1 MAFIIPKPFKANK
14 TLLSH
19 SCLFGFLS
27 LVYVLLFSR
36 NTDLMPMDAQF
47 NSTLSNYHLSE
58 TGRALGLKSDFL
70 FGSGTMQWGYLFW
83 LEPTSVIGSLFS
95 STYNQVFVAV
105 VMSLLL
111 FILTNLVLK
120 SYGQT
125 QTECLIA
132 AYFISIS
139 SIWGYSISIVDND
152 LFAHVP
158 QYASLLS
165 VMLAMLIGFSHIG
178 KGKYSLSIFLSIG
191 LMLGAAF
198 AIMVFPQIIVTAAP
212 LIIAMVGG
220 SMLWLLFARE
230 FKVLVQRVISIIVIG
245 LFVWGVGAVSFL
257 SGFYRNTAAAEIPIT
272 QFNPPDVSHLFRFLF
287 ESYFPS
293 PSSSGGHGFQY
304 LSFALLVIYILR
316 GFKRA
321 DFRTQIWFSTLTGA
335 FCVLC
340 YRLYQSQWLFE
351 RGPNHNYLVWLMG
364 PLYAGGM
371 AAVFID
377 FVRSAIEKLESQNIS
392 NFLKTSKSKL
402 FLIPILAVLVVISPL
417 SSIYFV
423 SDEPQ
428 AVALDSLKAQ
438 PLLVKNLSIT
448 NNKQF
453 RGRAVYI
460 DQESEY
466 AANIS
471 DRIPLLNDY
480 SHNMTPYA
488 YKFYEAFFFDSA
500 ITQRRNHFI
509 FSMKNLDLYS
519 LLGVKFFV
527 AKSGGSWQNVV
538 FSQSGLIASSR
549 AINDESIIELKN
561 VNVGDYSPTTVF
573 IAKTMAKTFRIMRLN
588 DFSTSTDVVLKR
600 DLDAKLVP
608 VNKSRL
614 TIINGDLLVE
624 AESNGVSLIILPLE
638 FSSCLNFSQNSDSS
652 NFLGAQLAD
661 GLLTAVVFDKNLD
674 LNIKFR
680 SGLFGNS
687 GCRLEDLKNFR
698 EFASQD

>member
-1 MAFIIPKPFKANK
+1 
-14 TLLSH
+14 
-19 SCLFGFLS
+19 
-27 LVYVLLFSR
+27 
-36 NTDLMPMDAQF
+36 MPMDAQF
-47 NSTLSNYHLSE
+47 NSTLSNYHLSQ

-95 STYNQVFVAV
+95 NTYNQVFVAV

-165 VMLAMLIGFSHIG
+165 VMLLMLIGFSHIG
-178 KGKYSLSIFLSIG
+178 KGKYSSSIFLSIG

-230 FKVLVQRVISIIVIG
+230 FKVLFQRVVAIIAIG

-272 QFNPPDVSHLFRFLF
+272 QFNPPDVSHRFKFLF

-304 LSFALLVIYILR
+304 LSFALLVIYVLR

-321 DFRTQIWFSTLTGA
+321 DFRTQIWFSTLIGA

-340 YRLYQSQWLFE
+340 YRVYQSQWLFE

-364 PLYAGGM
+364 PLYTAGM

-377 FVRSAIEKLESQNIS
+377 IVRSAINKLESQNIS

-402 FLIPILAVLVVISPL
+402 FLIPTLAVLVVVSPL

-438 PLLVKNLSIT
+438 PLLVENLSIA

-460 DQESEY
+460 DQESEF

-488 YKFYEAFFFDSA
+488 YKFYETFFFDSA
-500 ITQRRNHFI
+500 INQRRNHFI

-538 FSQSGLIASSR
+538 SSQSGVIASSR

-573 IAKTMAKTFRIMRLN
+573 IAKTMAETFRIMRLN
-588 DFSTSTDVVLKR
+588 DFSASTDVVLMR

-614 TIINGDLLVE
+614 TIMNGDLLVE

-652 NFLGAQLAD
+652 YFLGAQLAD

-687 GCRLEDLKNFR
+687 GCRLEDLQDFR

>member
-1 MAFIIPKPFKANK
+1 
-14 TLLSH
+14 
-19 SCLFGFLS
+19 
-27 LVYVLLFSR
+27 
-36 NTDLMPMDAQF
+36 MDAQF
-47 NSTLSNYHLSE
+47 NSTLSNYHLSQ
-58 TGRALGLKSDFL
+58 TGHALGLKSDFL

-83 LEPTSVIGSLFS
+83 LEPTSLIGSLFS
-95 STYNQVFVAV
+95 NTYNQVFVAV

-120 SYGQT
+120 SYGQN

-165 VMLAMLIGFSHIG
+165 VILLLIIGFSHIG

-230 FKVLVQRVISIIVIG
+230 FKVLFQRVIAIIAIG

-304 LSFALLVIYILR
+304 LSFALLVIYVLR

-321 DFRTQIWFSTLTGA
+321 DFRTQIWFSTLTGV

-364 PLYAGGM
+364 PLYAAGM

-377 FVRSAIEKLESQNIS
+377 IVRSAIDKLESQNIS

-402 FLIPILAVLVVISPL
+402 FLIPTLAVLVVISPL

-438 PLLVKNLSIT
+438 PLLVENLSIE

-460 DQESEY
+460 DQESEF

-538 FSQSGLIASSR
+538 SSQSSVIASSR
-549 AINDESIIELKN
+549 AINDESIIELKS
-561 VNVGDYSPTTVF
+561 VNVGDYSPTTVY
-573 IAKTMAKTFRIMRLN
+573 IAKTMAETFRIMTLN
-588 DFSTSTDVVLKR
+588 DFSTSKDVVLKR

-624 AESNGVSLIILPLE
+624 AESNGVSLIVLPLE
-638 FSSCLNFSQNSDSS
+638 FSSCLNFSENSDSS
-652 NFLGAQLAD
+652 YFLGAQLAD

>member
-1 MAFIIPKPFKANK
+1 MAFIIPKSFKANK

-27 LVYVLLFSR
+27 LVYVVLFSR

-47 NSTLSNYHLSE
+47 NSTLSNYHLSQ
-58 TGRALGLKSDFL
+58 TGHALGLKSDFL

-83 LEPTSVIGSLFS
+83 LEPTSLIGSLFS
-95 STYNQVFVAV
+95 NTYNQVFVAV

-120 SYGQT
+120 SYGQN

-165 VMLAMLIGFSHIG
+165 VILLLIIGFSHIG

-230 FKVLVQRVISIIVIG
+230 FKVLFQRVIAIIAIG

-304 LSFALLVIYILR
+304 LSFALLVIYVLR

-321 DFRTQIWFSTLTGA
+321 DFRTQIWFSTLTGV

-364 PLYAGGM
+364 PLYAAGM

-377 FVRSAIEKLESQNIS
+377 IVRSAIDKLESQSIS

-402 FLIPILAVLVVISPL
+402 FLIPALAVLVVISPL

-438 PLLVKNLSIT
+438 PLLVENLSIE

-460 DQESEY
+460 DQESEF

-538 FSQSGLIASSR
+538 SSQSSVIASSR
-549 AINDESIIELKN
+549 AINDESIIELKS
-561 VNVGDYSPTTVF
+561 VNVGDYSPTTVY
-573 IAKTMAKTFRIMRLN
+573 IAKTMAETFRIMTLN
-588 DFSTSTDVVLKR
+588 DFSTSKDVVLKR

-624 AESNGVSLIILPLE
+624 AESNGVSLIVLPLE
-638 FSSCLNFSQNSDSS
+638 FSSCLNFSENSDSS
-652 NFLGAQLAD
+652 YFLGAQLAD

>member
-1 MAFIIPKPFKANK
+1 
-14 TLLSH
+14 
-19 SCLFGFLS
+19 
-27 LVYVLLFSR
+27 
-36 NTDLMPMDAQF
+36 MDAQF
-47 NSTLSNYHLSE
+47 NSTLSNYHLSQ
-58 TGRALGLKSDFL
+58 TGHALGLKSDFL

-83 LEPTSVIGSLFS
+83 LEPTSLIGSLFS
-95 STYNQVFVAV
+95 NTYNQVFVAV

-120 SYGQT
+120 SYGQN

-165 VMLAMLIGFSHIG
+165 VILLLIIGFSHIG

-230 FKVLVQRVISIIVIG
+230 FKVLFQRVIAIIAIG

-304 LSFALLVIYILR
+304 LSFALLVIYVLR

-321 DFRTQIWFSTLTGA
+321 DFRTQIWFSTLTGV

-364 PLYAGGM
+364 PLYAAGM

-377 FVRSAIEKLESQNIS
+377 IVRSAIDKLESQSIS

-402 FLIPILAVLVVISPL
+402 FLIPTLAVLVVISPL

-438 PLLVKNLSIT
+438 PLLVENLSIE

-460 DQESEY
+460 DQESEF

-538 FSQSGLIASSR
+538 SSQSSVIASSR
-549 AINDESIIELKN
+549 AINDESIIELKS
-561 VNVGDYSPTTVF
+561 VNVGDYSPTTVY
-573 IAKTMAKTFRIMRLN
+573 IAKTMAETFRIMTLN
-588 DFSTSTDVVLKR
+588 DFSTSKDVVLKR

-624 AESNGVSLIILPLE
+624 AESNGVSLIVLPLE
-638 FSSCLNFSQNSDSS
+638 FSSCLNFSENSDSS
-652 NFLGAQLAD
+652 YFLGAQLAD

>member
-1 MAFIIPKPFKANK
+1 
-14 TLLSH
+14 
-19 SCLFGFLS
+19 
-27 LVYVLLFSR
+27 
-36 NTDLMPMDAQF
+36 MDAQF
-47 NSTLSNYHLSE
+47 NSTLSNYHLSQ
-58 TGRALGLKSDFL
+58 TGHALGLKSDFL

-83 LEPTSVIGSLFS
+83 LEPTSLIGSLFS
-95 STYNQVFVAV
+95 NTYNQVFVAV

-120 SYGQT
+120 SYGQN

-165 VMLAMLIGFSHIG
+165 VILLLIIGFSHIG

-230 FKVLVQRVISIIVIG
+230 FKVLFQRVIAIIAIG

-364 PLYAGGM
+364 PLYAAGM

-377 FVRSAIEKLESQNIS
+377 IVRSAIDKLESQNIS

-402 FLIPILAVLVVISPL
+402 FLIPTLAVLVVISPL

-438 PLLVKNLSIT
+438 PLLVENLSIE

-460 DQESEY
+460 DQESEF

-538 FSQSGLIASSR
+538 SSQSSVIASSR
-549 AINDESIIELKN
+549 AINDESIIELKS
-561 VNVGDYSPTTVF
+561 VNVGDYSPTTVY
-573 IAKTMAKTFRIMRLN
+573 IAKTMAETFRIMTLN
-588 DFSTSTDVVLKR
+588 DFSTSKDVVLKR

-624 AESNGVSLIILPLE
+624 AESNGVSLIVLPLE
-638 FSSCLNFSQNSDSS
+638 FSSCLNFSENSDSS
-652 NFLGAQLAD
+652 YFLGAQLAD

>member
-1 MAFIIPKPFKANK
+1 
-14 TLLSH
+14 
-19 SCLFGFLS
+19 
-27 LVYVLLFSR
+27 
-36 NTDLMPMDAQF
+36 MDAQF
-47 NSTLSNYHLSE
+47 NSTLSNYHLSQ
-58 TGRALGLKSDFL
+58 TGHALGLKSDFL

-83 LEPTSVIGSLFS
+83 LEPTSLIGSLFS
-95 STYNQVFVAV
+95 NTYNQVFVAV

-120 SYGQT
+120 SYGQN

-165 VMLAMLIGFSHIG
+165 VILLLIIGFSHIG

-230 FKVLVQRVISIIVIG
+230 FKVLFQRVIAIIAIG

-304 LSFALLVIYILR
+304 LSFALLVIYVLR

-321 DFRTQIWFSTLTGA
+321 DFRTQIWFSTLTGV

-364 PLYAGGM
+364 PLYAAGM

-377 FVRSAIEKLESQNIS
+377 IVRSAIDKLESQSIS

-402 FLIPILAVLVVISPL
+402 FLIPTLAVLVVISPL

-438 PLLVKNLSIT
+438 PLLVENLSIE

-460 DQESEY
+460 DQESEF

-527 AKSGGSWQNVV
+527 AKSDGSWQNVV
-538 FSQSGLIASSR
+538 SSQSSVIASSR
-549 AINDESIIELKN
+549 AINDESIIELKS
-561 VNVGDYSPTTVF
+561 VNVGDYSPTTVY
-573 IAKTMAKTFRIMRLN
+573 IAKTMAETFRIMTLN
-588 DFSTSTDVVLKR
+588 DFSTSKDVVLKR

-624 AESNGVSLIILPLE
+624 AESNGVSLIVLPLE
-638 FSSCLNFSQNSDSS
+638 FSSCLNFSENSDSS
-652 NFLGAQLAD
+652 YFLGAQLAD

>member
-1 MAFIIPKPFKANK
+1 MAFIIPKSFRANK

-47 NSTLSNYHLSE
+47 NSTLSNYHLSQ

-95 STYNQVFVAV
+95 NTYNQVFVAV

-120 SYGQT
+120 SYGQN

-165 VMLAMLIGFSHIG
+165 VMLLMLIGFSYIG

-212 LIIAMVGG
+212 LIIAMLGG

-230 FKVLVQRVISIIVIG
+230 FKVLIQRVIAIIVIG
-245 LFVWGVGAVSFL
+245 LFVWGAGAVSFL

-316 GFKRA
+316 GFRRA

-364 PLYAGGM
+364 PLYAAGM

-377 FVRSAIEKLESQNIS
+377 IVRSAIDKLESQNIS

-402 FLIPILAVLVVISPL
+402 FLIPALAVLVVISPL

-438 PLLVKNLSIT
+438 PLLVENLSIS

-460 DQESEY
+460 DQESEF

-538 FSQSGLIASSR
+538 SSQSSVIASSR

-561 VNVGDYSPTTVF
+561 VNVGDYSPTTVY
-573 IAKTMAKTFRIMRLN
+573 IAKTMAETFRIMRLN
-588 DFSTSTDVVLKR
+588 DFSASTDVVLMR

-608 VNKSRL
+608 VNKSKL

>member
-95 STYNQVFVAV
+95 NTYNQVFVAV

-125 QTECLIA
+125 QTERLIA

-165 VMLAMLIGFSHIG
+165 VMLLMLIGFSHIG

-191 LMLGAAF
+191 LMLGATF

-212 LIIAMVGG
+212 LIIAMGGG

-230 FKVLVQRVISIIVIG
+230 FKVLFQRVIAIIAIG

-304 LSFALLVIYILR
+304 LSFALLVIYVLR
-316 GFKRA
+316 GFMRA
-321 DFRTQIWFSTLTGA
+321 DFRSQIWFSTLTGA

-340 YRLYQSQWLFE
+340 YRLYQSQWSFE
-351 RGPNHNYLVWLMG
+351 RGPNHNYFVWLMG
-364 PLYAGGM
+364 PLYAAGM

-377 FVRSAIEKLESQNIS
+377 IVRSAIDKLESQNIS
-392 NFLKTSKSKL
+392 NFLKTSKTKL
-402 FLIPILAVLVVISPL
+402 FLIPTLAVLVVISPL

-438 PLLVKNLSIT
+438 PLLVENLSIS

-460 DQESEY
+460 DQESEF

-519 LLGVKFFV
+519 LLGVRFFV

-538 FSQSGLIASSR
+538 SSQSSVIASSR

-561 VNVGDYSPTTVF
+561 VNVGNYSPTTVF
-573 IAKTMAKTFRIMRLN
+573 IANTMAETFRIMRLN
-588 DFSTSTDVVLKR
+588 DFSASTDVVLMR

-652 NFLGAQLAD
+652 YFLGAQLAD

-687 GCRLEDLKNFR
+687 GCRLEDLQNFR
-698 EFASQD
+698 KFAGQD

>member
-1 MAFIIPKPFKANK
+1 
-14 TLLSH
+14 
-19 SCLFGFLS
+19 
-27 LVYVLLFSR
+27 
-36 NTDLMPMDAQF
+36 MDAQF
-47 NSTLSNYHLSE
+47 NSTLSNYHLSQ
-58 TGRALGLKSDFL
+58 TGHALGLKSDFL

-83 LEPTSVIGSLFS
+83 LEPTSLIGSLFS
-95 STYNQVFVAV
+95 NTYNQVFVAV

-120 SYGQT
+120 SYGQN

-165 VMLAMLIGFSHIG
+165 VILLLIIGFSHIG

-230 FKVLVQRVISIIVIG
+230 FKVLFQRVIAIIAIG

-304 LSFALLVIYILR
+304 LSFALLVIYVLR

-321 DFRTQIWFSTLTGA
+321 DFRTQIWFSTLTGV

-364 PLYAGGM
+364 PLYAAGM

-377 FVRSAIEKLESQNIS
+377 IVRSAIDKLESQNIS
-392 NFLKTSKSKL
+392 NFLKTSKFKL
-402 FLIPILAVLVVISPL
+402 FLIPALAVLVVISPL

-438 PLLVKNLSIT
+438 PLLVENLSIE

-460 DQESEY
+460 DQESEF

-538 FSQSGLIASSR
+538 SSQSSVIASSR
-549 AINDESIIELKN
+549 AINDESIIELKS
-561 VNVGDYSPTTVF
+561 VNVGDYSPTTVY
-573 IAKTMAKTFRIMRLN
+573 IAKTMAETFRIMTLN
-588 DFSTSTDVVLKR
+588 DFSTSKDVVLKR

-624 AESNGVSLIILPLE
+624 AESNGVSLIVLPLE

>member
-27 LVYVLLFSR
+27 LVYVLLVSR
-36 NTDLMPMDAQF
+36 KTDLMPMDAQF

-95 STYNQVFVAV
+95 NTYNQVFVAV

-165 VMLAMLIGFSHIG
+165 VMLLMLIGFSHIG

-198 AIMVFPQIIVTAAP
+198 AIMVFPQIIVTAAA

-230 FKVLVQRVISIIVIG
+230 FKVLFQRVIAIIAIG

-304 LSFALLVIYILR
+304 LSFALLVIYVLR

-364 PLYAGGM
+364 PLYAAGM

-377 FVRSAIEKLESQNIS
+377 IVRSAIDKLESQKIS

-402 FLIPILAVLVVISPL
+402 FLIPTLAVLVVISPL

-438 PLLVKNLSIT
+438 PLLVENLSIA

-460 DQESEY
+460 DQESEF

-488 YKFYEAFFFDSA
+488 YKFYETFFFDSA
-500 ITQRRNHFI
+500 ITQRRNHLI

-519 LLGVKFFV
+519 LLGVRFFV

-538 FSQSGLIASSR
+538 SSQSSVIASSR

-561 VNVGDYSPTTVF
+561 VNVGDYSPNSVF
-573 IAKTMAKTFRIMRLN
+573 IAKTMADTFRIMRLN
-588 DFSTSTDVVLKR
+588 DFSTSTDVVLMR

-608 VNKSRL
+608 VNRSRL

-652 NFLGAQLAD
+652 HFLGAQLAD

-687 GCRLEDLKNFR
+687 GCRLEDLQNFR
-698 EFASQD
+698 KFSGRD

>member
-47 NSTLSNYHLSE
+47 NSTLSNYHLSQ

-95 STYNQVFVAV
+95 NTYNQVFVAV

-120 SYGQT
+120 SYGQN

-165 VMLAMLIGFSHIG
+165 VMLLLLIGFSNIG

-230 FKVLVQRVISIIVIG
+230 FKVLIQRVIAIIVIG
-245 LFVWGVGAVSFL
+245 LFVWGAGAVSFL

-316 GFKRA
+316 GFRRV

-364 PLYAGGM
+364 PLYAAGM

-377 FVRSAIEKLESQNIS
+377 IVRSAIDKLESQNIS

-402 FLIPILAVLVVISPL
+402 FLIPTLAVLVVISPL

-438 PLLVKNLSIT
+438 PLLVENLSIA

-460 DQESEY
+460 DQESEF

-471 DRIPLLNDY
+471 NRIPLLNDY

-538 FSQSGLIASSR
+538 SSQSSVIASSR

-561 VNVGDYSPTTVF
+561 VNVGDYSPTTVY
-573 IAKTMAKTFRIMRLN
+573 IAKTMAETFRIMILN
-588 DFSTSTDVVLKR
+588 DFSASTDVVLMR

-608 VNKSRL
+608 VNKSKL

>member
-47 NSTLSNYHLSE
+47 NSTLSNYHLSQ

-95 STYNQVFVAV
+95 NTYNQVFVAV

-120 SYGQT
+120 SYGQN

-165 VMLAMLIGFSHIG
+165 VMLLLLIGFSHIG

-230 FKVLVQRVISIIVIG
+230 FKVLIQRVIAIIVIG
-245 LFVWGVGAVSFL
+245 LFVWGAGAVSFL

-316 GFKRA
+316 GFRRV

-364 PLYAGGM
+364 PLYAAGM

-377 FVRSAIEKLESQNIS
+377 IVRSAIDKLESQNIS

-402 FLIPILAVLVVISPL
+402 FLIPTLAVLVVISPL

-438 PLLVKNLSIT
+438 PLLVENLSIA

-460 DQESEY
+460 DQESEF

-471 DRIPLLNDY
+471 NRIPLLNDY

-538 FSQSGLIASSR
+538 SSQSSVIASSR

-561 VNVGDYSPTTVF
+561 VNVGDYSPTTVY
-573 IAKTMAKTFRIMRLN
+573 IAKTMAETFRIMRLN
-588 DFSTSTDVVLKR
+588 DFSASTDVVLMR

-608 VNKSRL
+608 VNKSKL

-661 GLLTAVVFDKNLD
+661 GLLTAGVFDKNLD

>member
-538 FSQSGLIASSR
+538 YSQSGLIASSR

-561 VNVGDYSPTTVF
+561 VNVGNYSPTTVF

>member
-1 MAFIIPKPFKANK
+1 
-14 TLLSH
+14 
-19 SCLFGFLS
+19 
-27 LVYVLLFSR
+27 
-36 NTDLMPMDAQF
+36 MDAQF
-47 NSTLSNYHLSE
+47 NSTLSNYHLSQ
-58 TGRALGLKSDFL
+58 TGHALGLKSDFL

-83 LEPTSVIGSLFS
+83 LEPTSLIGSLFS
-95 STYNQVFVAV
+95 NTYNQVFVAV

-120 SYGQT
+120 SYGQN

-165 VMLAMLIGFSHIG
+165 VILLLIIGFSHIG

-230 FKVLVQRVISIIVIG
+230 FKVLFQRVIAIIAIG

-304 LSFALLVIYILR
+304 LSFALLVIYVLR

-321 DFRTQIWFSTLTGA
+321 DFRTQIWFSTLTGV

-364 PLYAGGM
+364 PLYAAGM

-377 FVRSAIEKLESQNIS
+377 IVRSAIDKLESQNIR

-402 FLIPILAVLVVISPL
+402 FLIPTLAVLVVISPL

-438 PLLVKNLSIT
+438 PLLVENLSIE

-460 DQESEY
+460 DQESEF

-538 FSQSGLIASSR
+538 SSQSSVIASSR
-549 AINDESIIELKN
+549 AINDESIIELKS
-561 VNVGDYSPTTVF
+561 VNVGDYSPTTVY
-573 IAKTMAKTFRIMRLN
+573 IAKTMAETFRIMTLN
-588 DFSTSTDVVLKR
+588 DFSTSKDVVLKR

-624 AESNGVSLIILPLE
+624 AESNGVSLIVLPLE
-638 FSSCLNFSQNSDSS
+638 FSSCLNFSENSDSS
-652 NFLGAQLAD
+652 YFLGAQLAD

>member
-1 MAFIIPKPFKANK
+1 
-14 TLLSH
+14 
-19 SCLFGFLS
+19 
-27 LVYVLLFSR
+27 
-36 NTDLMPMDAQF
+36 
-47 NSTLSNYHLSE
+47 
-58 TGRALGLKSDFL
+58 
-70 FGSGTMQWGYLFW
+70 
-83 LEPTSVIGSLFS
+83 
-95 STYNQVFVAV
+95 
-105 VMSLLL
+105 
-111 FILTNLVLK
+111 
-120 SYGQT
+120 
-125 QTECLIA
+125 
-132 AYFISIS
+132 
-139 SIWGYSISIVDND
+139 
-152 LFAHVP
+152 
-158 QYASLLS
+158 
-165 VMLAMLIGFSHIG
+165 
-178 KGKYSLSIFLSIG
+178 
-191 LMLGAAF
+191 
-198 AIMVFPQIIVTAAP
+198 
-212 LIIAMVGG
+212 
-220 SMLWLLFARE
+220 
-230 FKVLVQRVISIIVIG
+230 
-245 LFVWGVGAVSFL
+245 
-257 SGFYRNTAAAEIPIT
+257 
-272 QFNPPDVSHLFRFLF
+272 
-287 ESYFPS
+287 
-293 PSSSGGHGFQY
+293 
-304 LSFALLVIYILR
+304 
-316 GFKRA
+316 
-321 DFRTQIWFSTLTGA
+321 
-335 FCVLC
+335 
-340 YRLYQSQWLFE
+340 
-351 RGPNHNYLVWLMG
+351 MG
-364 PLYAGGM
+364 PLYAAGM

-377 FVRSAIEKLESQNIS
+377 IVRSAIDKLESQNIS

-402 FLIPILAVLVVISPL
+402 FLIPALAVLVVISPL

-438 PLLVKNLSIT
+438 PLLVENLSIA

-460 DQESEY
+460 DQESEF

-471 DRIPLLNDY
+471 NRIPLLNDY

-500 ITQRRNHFI
+500 ITQRRNHFV

-527 AKSGGSWQNVV
+527 AKSGGSWPNVV

-561 VNVGDYSPTTVF
+561 VNVGDYSPTTVY
-573 IAKTMAKTFRIMRLN
+573 IAKTMAETFRIMRLN
-588 DFSTSTDVVLKR
+588 DFSASTDVVLMR

-608 VNKSRL
+608 VNKSKL

>member
-1 MAFIIPKPFKANK
+1 MAFIIPKPFKAYK

-27 LVYVLLFSR
+27 LVYVVLFSR

-47 NSTLSNYHLSE
+47 NSTLSNYHLSQ

-95 STYNQVFVAV
+95 NTYNQVFVAV

-165 VMLAMLIGFSHIG
+165 VMLLMLIGFSHIG

-230 FKVLVQRVISIIVIG
+230 FKVLFQRVIAIIAIG

-316 GFKRA
+316 GVKRA

-335 FCVLC
+335 VCVLS
-340 YRLYQSQWLFE
+340 YRVYQSQWLFE

-377 FVRSAIEKLESQNIS
+377 IVRSAIDKLESPNLS
-392 NFLKTSKSKL
+392 NFLKSSKSKL
-402 FLIPILAVLVVISPL
+402 FLIPALAVLVVISPL

-438 PLLVKNLSIT
+438 PLLVENLSIA

-460 DQESEY
+460 DQESEF

-500 ITQRRNHFI
+500 ITQRRNHFV

-527 AKSGGSWQNVV
+527 AKSGGSWLNVV

-573 IAKTMAKTFRIMRLN
+573 IAKTMAETFRIMRLN
-588 DFSTSTDVVLKR
+588 DFSASTDVVLMR

-624 AESNGVSLIILPLE
+624 AESNGVSLIVLPLE
-638 FSSCLNFSQNSDSS
+638 FSSCLNFSENSDSS
-652 NFLGAQLAD
+652 YFLGAQLAD

-687 GCRLEDLKNFR
+687 GCRLEDLQDFR

>member
-1 MAFIIPKPFKANK
+1 
-14 TLLSH
+14 
-19 SCLFGFLS
+19 
-27 LVYVLLFSR
+27 
-36 NTDLMPMDAQF
+36 MPMDAQF
-47 NSTLSNYHLSE
+47 NSTLSNYHLSQ
-58 TGRALGLKSDFL
+58 TGHALGLKSDFL

-83 LEPTSVIGSLFS
+83 LEPTSLIGSLFS
-95 STYNQVFVAV
+95 NTYNQVFVAV

-120 SYGQT
+120 SYGQN

-165 VMLAMLIGFSHIG
+165 VILLLIIGFSHIG

-230 FKVLVQRVISIIVIG
+230 FKVLFQRVIAIIAIG

-304 LSFALLVIYILR
+304 LSFALLVIYVLR

-321 DFRTQIWFSTLTGA
+321 DFRTQIWFSTLTGV

-364 PLYAGGM
+364 PLYAAGM

-377 FVRSAIEKLESQNIS
+377 IVRSAIDKLESQNIS

-402 FLIPILAVLVVISPL
+402 FLIPTLAVLVVISPL

-438 PLLVKNLSIT
+438 PLLVENLSIA

-460 DQESEY
+460 DQESEF

-538 FSQSGLIASSR
+538 SSQSSVIASSR
-549 AINDESIIELKN
+549 AINDESIIELKS
-561 VNVGDYSPTTVF
+561 VNVGDYSPTTVY
-573 IAKTMAKTFRIMRLN
+573 IAKTMAETFRIMTLN
-588 DFSTSTDVVLKR
+588 DFSTSKDVVLKR

-624 AESNGVSLIILPLE
+624 AESNGVSLIVLPLE
-638 FSSCLNFSQNSDSS
+638 FSSCLNFSENSDSS
-652 NFLGAQLAD
+652 YFLGAQLAD

>member
-47 NSTLSNYHLSE
+47 NSTLSNYHLSQ

-95 STYNQVFVAV
+95 NTYNQVFVAV

-120 SYGQT
+120 SYGQN

-165 VMLAMLIGFSHIG
+165 VMLLLLIGFSNIG

-230 FKVLVQRVISIIVIG
+230 FKVLIQRVIAIIVIG
-245 LFVWGVGAVSFL
+245 LFVSGAGAVSFL

-316 GFKRA
+316 GFRRV

-364 PLYAGGM
+364 PLYAAGM

-377 FVRSAIEKLESQNIS
+377 IVRSAIDKLESQNIS

-402 FLIPILAVLVVISPL
+402 FLIPALAVLVVISPL

-438 PLLVKNLSIT
+438 PLLVENLSIA

-460 DQESEY
+460 DQESEF

-471 DRIPLLNDY
+471 NRIPLLNDY

-538 FSQSGLIASSR
+538 SSQSSVIASSR

-561 VNVGDYSPTTVF
+561 VNVGDYSPTTVY
-573 IAKTMAKTFRIMRLN
+573 IAKTMAETFRIMRLN
-588 DFSTSTDVVLKR
+588 DFSASTDVVLMR

-608 VNKSRL
+608 VNKSKL

>member
-1 MAFIIPKPFKANK
+1 
-14 TLLSH
+14 
-19 SCLFGFLS
+19 
-27 LVYVLLFSR
+27 
-36 NTDLMPMDAQF
+36 MPMDAQF
-47 NSTLSNYHLSE
+47 NSTLSNYHLSQ
-58 TGRALGLKSDFL
+58 TGHALGLKSDFL

-83 LEPTSVIGSLFS
+83 LEPTSLIGSLFS
-95 STYNQVFVAV
+95 NTYNQVFVAV

-120 SYGQT
+120 SYGQN

-165 VMLAMLIGFSHIG
+165 VILLLIIGFSHIG

-230 FKVLVQRVISIIVIG
+230 FKVLFQRVIAIIAIG

-304 LSFALLVIYILR
+304 LSFALLVIYVLR

-321 DFRTQIWFSTLTGA
+321 DFRTQIWFSTLTGV

-364 PLYAGGM
+364 PLYAAGM

-377 FVRSAIEKLESQNIS
+377 IVRSAIDKLESQSIS

-402 FLIPILAVLVVISPL
+402 FLIPTLAVLVVISPL

-438 PLLVKNLSIT
+438 PLLVENLSIE

-460 DQESEY
+460 DQESEF

-527 AKSGGSWQNVV
+527 AKSDGSWQNVV
-538 FSQSGLIASSR
+538 SSQSSVIASSR
-549 AINDESIIELKN
+549 AINDESIIELKS
-561 VNVGDYSPTTVF
+561 VNVGDYSPTTVY
-573 IAKTMAKTFRIMRLN
+573 IAKTMAETFRIMTLN
-588 DFSTSTDVVLKR
+588 DFSTSKDVVLKR

-624 AESNGVSLIILPLE
+624 AESNGVSLIVLPLE
-638 FSSCLNFSQNSDSS
+638 FSSCLNFSENSDSS
-652 NFLGAQLAD
+652 YFLGAQLAD

>member
-1 MAFIIPKPFKANK
+1 
-14 TLLSH
+14 
-19 SCLFGFLS
+19 
-27 LVYVLLFSR
+27 
-36 NTDLMPMDAQF
+36 MPMDAQF
-47 NSTLSNYHLSE
+47 NSTLSNYHLSQ
-58 TGRALGLKSDFL
+58 TGHALGLKSDFL

-83 LEPTSVIGSLFS
+83 LEPTSLIGSLFS
-95 STYNQVFVAV
+95 NTYNQVFVAV

-120 SYGQT
+120 SYGQN

-165 VMLAMLIGFSHIG
+165 VILLLIIGFSHIG

-230 FKVLVQRVISIIVIG
+230 FKVLFQRVIAIIAIG

-304 LSFALLVIYILR
+304 LSFALLVIYVLR

-321 DFRTQIWFSTLTGA
+321 DFRTQIWFSTLTGV

-364 PLYAGGM
+364 PLYAAGM

-377 FVRSAIEKLESQNIS
+377 IVRSAIDKLESQNIS

-402 FLIPILAVLVVISPL
+402 FLIPTLAVLVVISPL

-438 PLLVKNLSIT
+438 PLLVENLSIE

-460 DQESEY
+460 DQESEF

-527 AKSGGSWQNVV
+527 AKSDGSWQNVV
-538 FSQSGLIASSR
+538 SSQSSVIASSR
-549 AINDESIIELKN
+549 AINDESIIELKS
-561 VNVGDYSPTTVF
+561 VNVGDYSPTTVY
-573 IAKTMAKTFRIMRLN
+573 IAKTMAETFRIMTLN
-588 DFSTSTDVVLKR
+588 DFSTSKDVVLKR

-624 AESNGVSLIILPLE
+624 AESNGVSLIVLPLE
-638 FSSCLNFSQNSDSS
+638 FSSCLNFSENSDSS
-652 NFLGAQLAD
+652 YFLGAQLAD

>member
-47 NSTLSNYHLSE
+47 NSTLSNYHLGQ

-95 STYNQVFVAV
+95 NTYNQVFVAV

-120 SYGQT
+120 SYGQN

-165 VMLAMLIGFSHIG
+165 VMLLMLIGFSYIG

-230 FKVLVQRVISIIVIG
+230 FKVLFQRVIAIIAIG
-245 LFVWGVGAVSFL
+245 LFVWGVGAISFL

-316 GFKRA
+316 GFRRV

-335 FCVLC
+335 SCVLC

-364 PLYAGGM
+364 PLYAAGM

-377 FVRSAIEKLESQNIS
+377 IVRSAIDKLESQNIS

-402 FLIPILAVLVVISPL
+402 FLIPTLAVLVVISPL

-438 PLLVKNLSIT
+438 PLLVENLSIA

-460 DQESEY
+460 DQESEF

-471 DRIPLLNDY
+471 NRIPLLNDY

-538 FSQSGLIASSR
+538 SSQSSVIASSR

-561 VNVGDYSPTTVF
+561 VNVGDYSPTTVY
-573 IAKTMAKTFRIMRLN
+573 IAKTMAETFRIMRLN
-588 DFSTSTDVVLKR
+588 DFSASTDVVLMR

-608 VNKSRL
+608 VNKSKL
-614 TIINGDLLVE
+614 TIINGDLFVE

>member
-1 MAFIIPKPFKANK
+1 
-14 TLLSH
+14 
-19 SCLFGFLS
+19 
-27 LVYVLLFSR
+27 
-36 NTDLMPMDAQF
+36 MDAQF
-47 NSTLSNYHLSE
+47 NSTLSNYHLSQ
-58 TGRALGLKSDFL
+58 TGHALGLKSDFL

-83 LEPTSVIGSLFS
+83 LEPTSLIGSLFS
-95 STYNQVFVAV
+95 NTYNQVFVAV

-120 SYGQT
+120 SYGQN

-165 VMLAMLIGFSHIG
+165 VILLLIIGFSHIG

-230 FKVLVQRVISIIVIG
+230 FKVLFQRVIAIIAIG

-304 LSFALLVIYILR
+304 LSFALLVIYVLR

-321 DFRTQIWFSTLTGA
+321 DFRTQIWFSTLTGV

-364 PLYAGGM
+364 PLYAAGM

-377 FVRSAIEKLESQNIS
+377 IVRSAIDKLESQSIS

-402 FLIPILAVLVVISPL
+402 FLIPTLAVLVVISPL

-428 AVALDSLKAQ
+428 AVALDLLKAQ
-438 PLLVKNLSIT
+438 PLLVENLSIE

-460 DQESEY
+460 DQESEF

-527 AKSGGSWQNVV
+527 AKSDGSWQNVV
-538 FSQSGLIASSR
+538 SSQSSVIASSR
-549 AINDESIIELKN
+549 AINDESIIELKS
-561 VNVGDYSPTTVF
+561 VNVGDYSPTTVY
-573 IAKTMAKTFRIMRLN
+573 IAKTMAETFRIMTLN
-588 DFSTSTDVVLKR
+588 DFSTSKDVVLKR

-624 AESNGVSLIILPLE
+624 AESNGVSLIVLPLE
-638 FSSCLNFSQNSDSS
+638 FSSCLNFSENSDSS
-652 NFLGAQLAD
+652 YFLGAQLAD

>member
-1 MAFIIPKPFKANK
+1 MAFIIPKSFKANK

-27 LVYVLLFSR
+27 LVYVVLFSR

-47 NSTLSNYHLSE
+47 NSTLSNYHLSQ
-58 TGRALGLKSDFL
+58 TGHALGLKSDFL

-83 LEPTSVIGSLFS
+83 LEPTSLIGSLFS
-95 STYNQVFVAV
+95 NTYNQVFVAV

-120 SYGQT
+120 SYGQN

-165 VMLAMLIGFSHIG
+165 VILLLIIGFSHIG

-230 FKVLVQRVISIIVIG
+230 FKVLFQRVIAIIAIG

-304 LSFALLVIYILR
+304 LSFALLVIYVLR

-321 DFRTQIWFSTLTGA
+321 DFRTQIWFSTLTGV

-364 PLYAGGM
+364 PLYAAGM

-377 FVRSAIEKLESQNIS
+377 IVRSAIDKLESQSIS

-402 FLIPILAVLVVISPL
+402 FLIPTLAVLVVISPL

-438 PLLVKNLSIT
+438 PLLVENLSIE

-460 DQESEY
+460 DQESEF

-538 FSQSGLIASSR
+538 SSQSSVIASSR
-549 AINDESIIELKN
+549 AINDESIIELKS
-561 VNVGDYSPTTVF
+561 VNVGDYSPTTVY
-573 IAKTMAKTFRIMRLN
+573 IAKTMAETFRIMTLN
-588 DFSTSTDVVLKR
+588 DFSTSKDVVLKR

-624 AESNGVSLIILPLE
+624 AESNGVSLIVLPLE
-638 FSSCLNFSQNSDSS
+638 FSSCLNFSENSDSS
-652 NFLGAQLAD
+652 YFLGAQLAD

>member
-1 MAFIIPKPFKANK
+1 
-14 TLLSH
+14 
-19 SCLFGFLS
+19 
-27 LVYVLLFSR
+27 
-36 NTDLMPMDAQF
+36 MDAQF
-47 NSTLSNYHLSE
+47 NSTLSNYHLSQ
-58 TGRALGLKSDFL
+58 TGHALGLKSDFL

-83 LEPTSVIGSLFS
+83 LEPTSLIGSLFS
-95 STYNQVFVAV
+95 NTYNQVFVAV

-120 SYGQT
+120 SYGQN

-165 VMLAMLIGFSHIG
+165 VILLLIIGFSHIG

-230 FKVLVQRVISIIVIG
+230 FKVLFQRVIAIIAIG

-316 GFKRA
+316 GFRRA
-321 DFRTQIWFSTLTGA
+321 GFRTQIWFSTLAGA
-335 FCVLC
+335 VCVLC

-364 PLYAGGM
+364 PLYAAGM

-377 FVRSAIEKLESQNIS
+377 IVRSAIDKLESQNIS

-402 FLIPILAVLVVISPL
+402 FLIPTLAVLVVISPL

-438 PLLVKNLSIT
+438 PLLVENLSIA

-460 DQESEY
+460 DQESEF

-527 AKSGGSWQNVV
+527 AKSDGSWQNVV
-538 FSQSGLIASSR
+538 SSQSSVIASSR
-549 AINDESIIELKN
+549 AINDESIIELKS
-561 VNVGDYSPTTVF
+561 VNVGDYSPTTVY
-573 IAKTMAKTFRIMRLN
+573 IAKTMAETFRIMTLN
-588 DFSTSTDVVLKR
+588 DFSTSKDVVLKR

-624 AESNGVSLIILPLE
+624 AESNGVSLIVLPLE
-638 FSSCLNFSQNSDSS
+638 FSSCLNFSENSDSS
-652 NFLGAQLAD
+652 YFLGAQLAD

>member
-1 MAFIIPKPFKANK
+1 MI
-14 TLLSH
+14 
-19 SCLFGFLS
+19 
-27 LVYVLLFSR
+27 YV
-36 NTDLMPMDAQF
+36 
-47 NSTLSNYHLSE
+47 
-58 TGRALGLKSDFL
+58 
-70 FGSGTMQWGYLFW
+70 
-83 LEPTSVIGSLFS
+83 
-95 STYNQVFVAV
+95 
-105 VMSLLL
+105 
-111 FILTNLVLK
+111 
-120 SYGQT
+120 
-125 QTECLIA
+125 
-132 AYFISIS
+132 
-139 SIWGYSISIVDND
+139 
-152 LFAHVP
+152 
-158 QYASLLS
+158 
-165 VMLAMLIGFSHIG
+165 
-178 KGKYSLSIFLSIG
+178 
-191 LMLGAAF
+191 
-198 AIMVFPQIIVTAAP
+198 
-212 LIIAMVGG
+212 
-220 SMLWLLFARE
+220 
-230 FKVLVQRVISIIVIG
+230 
-245 LFVWGVGAVSFL
+245 
-257 SGFYRNTAAAEIPIT
+257 
-272 QFNPPDVSHLFRFLF
+272 
-287 ESYFPS
+287 
-293 PSSSGGHGFQY
+293 
-304 LSFALLVIYILR
+304 LR

-321 DFRTQIWFSTLTGA
+321 DFRTQIWFSTLTGV

-364 PLYAGGM
+364 PLYAAGM

-377 FVRSAIEKLESQNIS
+377 IVRSAIDKLESQNIS
-392 NFLKTSKSKL
+392 NFLKTSKFKL
-402 FLIPILAVLVVISPL
+402 FLIPALAVLVVISPL

-438 PLLVKNLSIT
+438 PLLVENLSIE

-460 DQESEY
+460 DQESEF

-538 FSQSGLIASSR
+538 SSQSSVIASSR
-549 AINDESIIELKN
+549 TINDESIIELKN
-561 VNVGDYSPTTVF
+561 VNVGDYSPTTVY
-573 IAKTMAKTFRIMRLN
+573 IAKTMAETFRIMTLN
-588 DFSTSTDVVLKR
+588 DFSTSKDVVLKR

-624 AESNGVSLIILPLE
+624 AESNGVSLIVLPLE
-638 FSSCLNFSQNSDSS
+638 FSSCLNFSENSDSS
-652 NFLGAQLAD
+652 YFLGAQLAD

>member
-1 MAFIIPKPFKANK
+1 MAFIIPKSFKANK

-27 LVYVLLFSR
+27 LVYVVLFSR

-47 NSTLSNYHLSE
+47 NSTLSNYHLSQ
-58 TGRALGLKSDFL
+58 TGHALGLKSDFL

-83 LEPTSVIGSLFS
+83 LEPTSLIGSLFS
-95 STYNQVFVAV
+95 NTYNQVFVAV

-120 SYGQT
+120 SYGQN

-165 VMLAMLIGFSHIG
+165 VILLLIIGFSHIG

-230 FKVLVQRVISIIVIG
+230 FKVLFQRVIAIIAIG

-371 AAVFID
+371 AAVLID
-377 FVRSAIEKLESQNIS
+377 IVRSAIDKLESQNIS

-402 FLIPILAVLVVISPL
+402 FLIPTLAVLVVISPL

-438 PLLVKNLSIT
+438 PLLVENLSIE

-460 DQESEY
+460 DQESEF

-538 FSQSGLIASSR
+538 SSQSSVIASSR
-549 AINDESIIELKN
+549 TINDESIIELKN
-561 VNVGDYSPTTVF
+561 VNVGDYSPTTVY
-573 IAKTMAKTFRIMRLN
+573 IAKTMAETFRIMRLN
-588 DFSTSTDVVLKR
+588 DFSASTDVVLMR

-608 VNKSRL
+608 VNKSKL

>member
-1 MAFIIPKPFKANK
+1 MAFIIPKSFKANK

-27 LVYVLLFSR
+27 LVYVVLFSR

-47 NSTLSNYHLSE
+47 NSTLSNYHLSQ
-58 TGRALGLKSDFL
+58 TGHALGLKSDFL

-83 LEPTSVIGSLFS
+83 LEPTSLIGSLFS
-95 STYNQVFVAV
+95 NTYNQVFVAV

-120 SYGQT
+120 SYGQNK
-125 QTECLIA
+125 TECLIA

-165 VMLAMLIGFSHIG
+165 VILLLIIGFSHIG

-230 FKVLVQRVISIIVIG
+230 FKVLFQRVIAIIAIG

-304 LSFALLVIYILR
+304 LSFALLVIYVLR

-364 PLYAGGM
+364 PLYAAGM

-377 FVRSAIEKLESQNIS
+377 IVRSAIDKLESQNIS
-392 NFLKTSKSKL
+392 NFLKTSKFKL
-402 FLIPILAVLVVISPL
+402 FLIPALAVLVVISPL

-438 PLLVKNLSIT
+438 PLLVENLSIA

-460 DQESEY
+460 DQESEF

-538 FSQSGLIASSR
+538 SSQSSVIASSR
-549 AINDESIIELKN
+549 AINDESIIELKS
-561 VNVGDYSPTTVF
+561 VNVGDYSPTTVY
-573 IAKTMAKTFRIMRLN
+573 IAKTMAETFRIMTLN
-588 DFSTSTDVVLKR
+588 DFSTSKDVVLKR

-624 AESNGVSLIILPLE
+624 AESNGVSLIVLPLE
-638 FSSCLNFSQNSDSS
+638 FSICLNFSENSDSS
-652 NFLGAQLAD
+652 YFLGAQLAD